1 MAVVLSIVCL
11 SMQIGE
17 ASSDGLVVAREYN
30 LWITNSN
37 GEHSFVTFP
46 LFVVLLLSSAL
57 GFCSIFL
64 YRNRML
70 QARICIFNM
79 LLLVG
84 WYVLFAVYSQVVGY
98 SESQSAFAVLL
109 PASFPAVA
117 VILYFMARKSIIKDE
132 KLVRAADRIR

>member
-84 WYVLFAVYSQVVGY
+84 WYVLFAVYAQVVGY

>member
-84 WYVLFAVYSQVVGY
+84 WYVLFAVYAQVVGY
-98 SESQSAFAVLL
+98 SESQAAFAVLL